1 MKIQTTLPI
10 IACLIVVTCPSR
22 AANVAID
29 MLDFSFS
36 PKTKTVNVG
45 DTVTWV
51 NTGISHHTA
60 TATDGGGFNSGTLSK
75 NQSFSF
81 TFTKAG
87 SFSYICELH
96 QSRGMTGAITVQ
108 SATAPPAV
116 SIIAP
121 HTGDTFNNRDTVTI
135 TADASATAPATVVKV
150 EFFDGANLIGRATTS
165 PFSINFQFQPGNP
178 VLSAKVTDS
187 GGATGMSNDVGI
199 TVDLV
204 SENPPNISITSP
216 NVTGIL
222 EAPANLMLQANATD
236 SEGFVV
242 SVEYFDS
249 VNGDAA
255 TSLGS
260 AFTTP
265 YSLNATLQAGKH
277 TITAIATDNDGAAIT
292 SAPLNLTVSVR
303 PNLVIK
309 KTSDTTCAIA
319 ASGTA
324 GVTFTLQGTPTLPT
338 GWADITSLTASP
350 DSTVTFTDIV
360 PAQQAFK
367 FYRIIIK

>member
-178 VLSAKVTDS
+178 VLSAKVT
-187 GGATGMSNDVGI
+187 
-199 TVDLV
+199 
-204 SENPPNISITSP
+204 
-216 NVTGIL
+216 GIL
-222 EAPANLMLQANATD
+222 ETSVNLMLQANATD

-277 TITAIATDNDGAAIT
+277 T
-292 SAPLNLTVSVR
+292 
-303 PNLVIK
+303 
-309 KTSDTTCAIA
+309 
-319 ASGTA
+319 
-324 GVTFTLQGTPTLPT
+324 
-338 GWADITSLTASP
+338 
-350 DSTVTFTDIV
+350 
-360 PAQQAFK
+360 
-367 FYRIIIK
+367 